1 MYVGKEAKTVVFRS
15 QIVKVFSA
23 MEQKWLMRILLAD
36 LQIHLKYESVLA
48 FLSPIALQR
57 FDECSSLR
65 TVCEEGFSNLQLKGL
80 VPQIPFAPM
89 LATGFPTSDSTA
101 DQVSKVLEAMKGS
114 KSW

>member
-1 MYVGKEAKTVVFRS
+1 
-15 QIVKVFSA
+15 
-23 MEQKWLMRILLAD
+23 
-36 LQIHLKYESVLA
+36 
-48 FLSPIALQR
+48 
-57 FDECSSLR
+57 
-65 TVCEEGFSNLQLKGL
+65 VCEEGFSNLQLKGL